1 MNIIICVY
9 IFVIGIIV
17 GSFLNVCIYRIP
29 KGESIA
35 YPPSHCPICGN
46 RIRWYDLIPIVSWVI
61 LRGKCRNCEEKI
73 SIKYPLIELFTGL
86 FFALAY
92 IEYGLTIYSLKY
104 IILISYLI
112 VIGIID
118 YNTTDVYSVTTWSGI
133 ILGVV
138 FIIINYFMGLSV
150 KTYIY
155 GGLLS
160 GGIIAAIILLTNGMG
175 WGDAEICLLSG
186 LFLGLANSIVMLL
199 LSFIIGGIVGVMLII
214 TKRKTKKDYIPFGPS
229 ISVAAIIV
237 IFMGNKIIDLYIKIL
252 LP

>member
-1 MNIIICVY
+1 MNIVICAY
-9 IFVIGIIV
+9 IFVIGLIV

-29 KGESIA
+29 RGESIA
-35 YPPSHCPICGN
+35 YPPSHCTVCGS
-46 RIRWYDLIPIVSWVI
+46 RIKYYDLIPIVSWI
-61 LRGKCRNCEEKI
+61 ALRGKCRNCGERI
-73 SIKYPLIELFTGL
+73 SIKYPLIELSTGL
-86 FFALAY
+86 LFALAY

-104 IILISYLI
+104 IVLISYLI

-138 FIIINYFMGLSV
+138 FIIINYFMGLPI

-160 GGIIAAIILLTNGMG
+160 GGIIAVIILLTNGMG

-199 LSFIIGGIVGVMLII
+199 LSFIIGGIVGVMLIV

-237 IFMGNKIIDLYIKIL
+237 IFMGDKIIDLYMKIL